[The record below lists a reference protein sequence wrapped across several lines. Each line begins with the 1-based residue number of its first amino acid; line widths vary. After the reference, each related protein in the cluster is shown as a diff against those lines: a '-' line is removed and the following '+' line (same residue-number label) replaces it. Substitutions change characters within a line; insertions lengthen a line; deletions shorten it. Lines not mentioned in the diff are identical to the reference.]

1 MKNREIILL
10 PFIFLFLKFY
20 VRGRMV
26 FAHGQ
31 FIILNLFGAAS
42 SFYFFNNNTITILSL
57 ESKQSESL
65 I

>member
-1 MKNREIILL
+1 
-10 PFIFLFLKFY
+10 
-20 VRGRMV
+20 MV

-42 SFYFFNNNTITILSL
+42 SFYFFNNSTITILSL